1 MLVLQRLTLRQ
12 DGYEDTRLYNMKLAN
27 MTILIMSHFHAT
39 KLFKVWNFLLIRR
52 MTLNCM
58 TL

>member
-12 DGYEDTRLYNMKLAN
+12 DGYEGTRLYNMKLAN

-39 KLFKVWNFLLIRR
+39 KLFKYGIFSLLEG
-52 MTLNCM
+52 
-58 TL
+58 

>member
-27 MTILIMSHFHAT
+27 MTILIMSHFQSIE
-39 KLFKVWNFLLIRR
+39 FSPY
-52 MTLNCM
+52 
-58 TL
+58 